1 MSTSVIIGLALLA
14 IVLAII
20 LWFIVTYNG
29 FVRLRNLV
37 QESWRQID
45 VELNRRYYLIPNLVE
60 TVRGYTQHEQS
71 TLQAVIQA
79 RNIATQPATTLAQR
93 SANEGALTD
102 AISRLFALAENYPTL
117 RADTSF
123 LNLQQE
129 LTNTED
135 RIAAGRRFYNANV
148 RDLNTKRES
157 FPSNIVANMFHF
169 GQAEY
174 FQVDQAQVSATPQ
187 INFGGIGG
195 VGQQMAHGQAAN
207 GWGANEQGSGSQPGN
222 GQPGVQWQAQPV
234 QPEYGS
240 PGAEGYRVPPSHPGG
255 YDQQT
260 PGHYGQPASGQYN
273 PNQYGQPGSYG
284 EQPNPGQYGVDR

>member
-1 MSTSVIIGLALLA
+1 MSTSAIIGLVLVAIALA
-14 IVLAII
+14 IVV
-20 LWFIVTYNG
+20 WFIVTYNG

-45 VELNRRYYLIPNLVE
+45 VELNRRYSLIPNLVE
-60 TVRGYTQHEQS
+60 TVRGYAQHEQA

-79 RNIATQPATTLAQR
+79 RNVASQPTRDLAQR
-93 SANEGALTD
+93 SANEGVLTD

-195 VGQQMAHGQAAN
+195 VGQQMPYGQP
-207 GWGANEQGSGSQPGN
+207 GTGQGVGSQPGN
-222 GQPGVQWQAQPV
+222 GQPGVQWQPQPV

-240 PGAEGYRVPPSHPGG
+240 PGAEGYRVPPSQLGG
-255 YDQQT
+255 YEQQ
-260 PGHYGQPASGQYN
+260 
-273 PNQYGQPGSYG
+273 
-284 EQPNPGQYGVDR
+284 NPGQYGVDR

>member
-1 MSTSVIIGLALLA
+1 MEAPAIIGIVLGA
-14 IVLAII
+14 IVLIVAIW
-20 LWFIVTYNG
+20 LIVTYNG

-45 VELNRRYYLIPNLVE
+45 VELNRRYSLIPNLVE
-60 TVRGYTQHEQS
+60 TVRGYAQHEQS

-79 RNIATQPATTLAQR
+79 RNIAAQPAASMEQR

-117 RADTSF
+117 RADSSF

-148 RDLNTKRES
+148 RDLNTKRET
-157 FPSNIVANMFHF
+157 FPSNIVAGMFNFHR
-169 GQAEY
+169 ADY

-187 INFGGIGG
+187 INFSGIGNA
-195 VGQQMAHGQAAN
+195 GQTMAHGQ
-207 GWGANEQGSGSQPGN
+207 GGD
-222 GQPGVQWQAQPV
+222 GQPGVQWQPQPV

-240 PGAEGYRVPPSHPGG
+240 SPSGAPGP
-255 YDQQT
+255 
-260 PGHYGQPASGQYN
+260 YGQASQQDSGR
-273 PNQYGQPGSYG
+273 YG
-284 EQPNPGQYGVDR
+284 EQGNQPGQYGYDR